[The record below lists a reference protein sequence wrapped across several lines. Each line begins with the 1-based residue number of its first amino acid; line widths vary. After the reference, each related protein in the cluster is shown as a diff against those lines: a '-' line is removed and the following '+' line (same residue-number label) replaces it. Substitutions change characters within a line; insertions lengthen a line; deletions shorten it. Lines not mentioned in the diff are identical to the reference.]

1 VVEHLV
7 ARGDA
12 PRALTLLRRPGTPR
26 ELTYKFA
33 PALMAAAPD
42 AAVDAWLQAQ
52 PPLDPRCAAAGPCCD
67 RERTTAL
74 SHTPPRVQLCTSRQL
89 PTIRH
94 LHNCHDCV
102 MTHHLP
108 LRSPESV

>member
-42 AAVDAWLQAQ
+42 ATVDAWLQAQ
-52 PPLDPRCAAAGPCCD
+52 PPLDPRCAAPRGAGRARPPSVTRLPVCSCA
-67 RERTTAL
+67 RSGSCPQSTTCTTA
-74 SHTPPRVQLCTSRQL
+74 TTVA
-89 PTIRH
+89 
-94 LHNCHDCV
+94 
-102 MTHHLP
+102 
-108 LRSPESV
+108 